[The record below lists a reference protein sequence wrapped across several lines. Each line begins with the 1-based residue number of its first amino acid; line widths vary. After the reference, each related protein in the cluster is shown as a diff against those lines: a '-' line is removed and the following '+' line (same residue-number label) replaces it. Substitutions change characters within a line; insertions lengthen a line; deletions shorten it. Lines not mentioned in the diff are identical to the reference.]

1 MLREQIPLTLS
12 TQFRNHAVLQR
23 ERPLSI
29 RGCTAPYRIVHGT
42 IGTSTAA
49 ARSDES
55 GRFTLRFP
63 PQPGSTL
70 PQTLTVKEMR
80 SGKTVTAENLL
91 FGEVWL
97 AGGQSNMELPLREL
111 PERLAEA
118 QALLKSTPK
127 IRMLNV
133 GKCAETG
140 GRDEITG
147 SWSIPTPET
156 IGNWSAVGFFFA
168 AKLSAELNVPVGII
182 SSNWGA
188 TNLEAWST
196 RASLLQYP
204 ETAKMLAEYD
214 EAASRPEVWETLI
227 NDNSGAKARA
237 FDPVLARL
245 KELEQNPPADR
256 KRAQDWAH
264 PAFDDSAWKTAEL
277 PGLWKTFGFRSNGVL
292 WFRRTI
298 KLPAEWRGRAL
309 TLEIGA
315 ADKHDVT
322 YFNGTEVGRTG
333 TGVDS
338 NVYALIRSYP
348 VPASLTADE
357 NAVIAVR
364 NYSFIYD
371 GGLHGPSARMRLF
384 PAGEPEKAVPLA
396 GLWKYEVECDIG
408 NTLAL
413 RTYGRGNPCSPS
425 ILFENMI
432 RPLAGL
438 SLRGVIF
445 YQGESNTGIPTDY
458 EGLMKN
464 LIADWRNLFENPHLP
479 FLQVLLAGYHE
490 PSPFDPSSEWA
501 RIRFAQL
508 RAAEENLCATALDLG
523 ESANIHPARKR
534 EVGERLA
541 AATLTQAYGRSG
553 DGCGPVFSHCKR
565 NGNILEVTFRHC
577 SGGLRSEGEL
587 RGFHALY
594 ADGKRETLTGTVSG
608 RTVRLNLTSAKPF
621 TLYYAWSD
629 NPSEANLRGAN
640 GLPAAPFRVE
650 TGK

>member
-1 MLREQIPLTLS
+1 MLTEQIPLTLS

-80 SGKTVTAENLL
+80 SGKTVTAKNLL

-118 QALLKSTPK
+118 QAQLKSTPK

-214 EAASRPEVWETLI
+214 EATSRPEVWETLI
-227 NDNSGAKARA
+227 NDNSGAQARA

-245 KELEQNPPADR
+245 KELEQKAPADR
-256 KRAQDWAH
+256 KRAQDWAR
-264 PAFDDSAWKTAEL
+264 PEFDDSAWQTAEL

-384 PAGEPEKAVPLA
+384 PAEEPEKAVPLA

-408 NTLAL
+408 NTLAR

-541 AATLTQAYGRSG
+541 ATALVQAYGRSG
-553 DGCGPVFSHCKR
+553 DGCGPVFSHCRR
-565 NGNILEVTFRHC
+565 NGNVLEVTFRHC
-577 SGGLRSEGEL
+577 SDGLRADGEL

-640 GLPAAPFRVE
+640 GLPAAPFRTE
-650 TGK
+650 IRE

>member
-1 MLREQIPLTLS
+1 MFTAQIPLTLS
-12 TQFRNHAVLQR
+12 PLFRDHAILQR

-29 RGCTAPYRIVHGT
+29 RGRTAPFRIVHGT
-42 IGTSTAA
+42 IGTTTIA
-49 ARSDES
+49 ARSDEN

-63 PQPGSTL
+63 PQPGSTE
-70 PQTLTVKEMR
+70 PQTLTVKEMH
-80 SGKTVTAENLL
+80 SGQTVTAGNLL
-91 FGEVWL
+91 FGELWL

-118 QALLKSTPK
+118 QDLLKSNPK
-127 IRMLNV
+127 IHMLNV

-196 RASLLQYP
+196 RASLLQYH

-227 NDNSGAKARA
+227 NDNSGAQAHA

-245 KELEQNPPADR
+245 KELEQKAPAD
-256 KRAQDWAH
+256 KIRAKDWAH

-445 YQGESNTGIPTDY
+445 YQGESNTGLPTDY

-464 LIADWRNLFENPHLP
+464 LIADWRNLFENPRLP
-479 FLQVLLAGYHE
+479 FIQVLLAGYHE

-541 AATLTQAYGRSG
+541 AAALVQAYGCSG
-553 DGCGPVFSHCKR
+553 DGCGPFFSHCKR
-565 NGNILEVTFRHC
+565 NGNMLEATFRHC
-577 SGGLRSEGEL
+577 SAGLRAEGEL

-608 RTVRLNLTSAKPF
+608 RTVRLNLTSTKPF

-650 TGK
+650 IKK

>member
-1 MLREQIPLTLS
+1 MLTEQIPLTLS
-12 TQFRNHAVLQR
+12 PQFRDHAVLQR

-49 ARSDES
+49 ARSDEN

-227 NDNSGAKARA
+227 NDNSGAQARA

-245 KELEQNPPADR
+245 KELEQKAPADR

-277 PGLWKTFGFRSNGVL
+277 PGLWKSFGIRSNGVL

-541 AATLTQAYGRSG
+541 ATALVQAYGCSG
-553 DGCGPVFSHCKR
+553 DGCGPVFSHCRR
-565 NGNILEVTFRHC
+565 NGNVLEVTFRHC
-577 SGGLRSEGEL
+577 SDGLRAEGEL
-587 RGFHALY
+587 RGFHAQY
-594 ADGKRETLTGTVSG
+594 ADGIRETLTGAVSG
-608 RTVRLNLTSAKPF
+608 KTVRLNLTSAKPF

-640 GLPAAPFRVE
+640 GLPAAPFRTE
-650 TGK
+650 IRE

>member
-1 MLREQIPLTLS
+1 MLTEQIPLTLS

-118 QALLKSTPK
+118 QAQLKSTPK

-196 RASLLQYP
+196 RASLLQFP
-204 ETAKMLAEYD
+204 ETVKMLAEYD

-227 NDNSGAKARA
+227 NDNSGAQARA

-245 KELEQNPPADR
+245 KELEQKAPADR
-256 KRAQDWAH
+256 KRAQDWAR
-264 PAFDDSAWKTAEL
+264 PEFDDSAWQTAEL

-464 LIADWRNLFENPHLP
+464 LIADWRNLFENPRLP

-541 AATLTQAYGRSG
+541 AAALVQAYGRSG
-553 DGCGPVFSHCKR
+553 DGCGPEFSHCRR
-565 NGNILEVTFRHC
+565 NGNVLEVTFRHC
-577 SGGLRSEGEL
+577 SDGLRADGAL
-587 RGFHALY
+587 RGFHAQY
-594 ADGKRETLTGTVSG
+594 ADGIRETLTGAVSG
-608 RTVRLNLTSAKPF
+608 KTVRLNLTSAKPF

-650 TGK
+650 IKK

>member
-1 MLREQIPLTLS
+1 MLTEQIPLTLS

-196 RASLLQYP
+196 RASLLQFP
-204 ETAKMLAEYD
+204 ETVKMLTEYD

-227 NDNSGAKARA
+227 NDNSGAQARA

-245 KELEQNPPADR
+245 KELEQKAPADR
-256 KRAQDWAH
+256 KRAQDWAR
-264 PAFDDSAWKTAEL
+264 PEFDDSAWQTAEL

-408 NTLAL
+408 NTLAR

-541 AATLTQAYGRSG
+541 AAALTQAYGRSG
-553 DGCGPVFSHCKR
+553 DGCGPVFSHCRR
-565 NGNILEVTFRHC
+565 NGNVLEVTFRHC
-577 SGGLRSEGEL
+577 SDGLRAEGEL
-587 RGFHALY
+587 RGFHAQY
-594 ADGKRETLTGTVSG
+594 ADGIRETLTGAVSG
-608 RTVRLNLTSAKPF
+608 KTVRLNLTSAKPF

-650 TGK
+650 IKK